1 MKYWLKKTG
10 TLIITLL
17 FISFLAFFAFQVL
30 SGDPATSMLGTS
42 ATPERLAALREEMGL
57 NDPVLL
63 RYVRWLAD
71 FVRGDFGISYS
82 YHIPVSEMM
91 HAKIPITLT
100 LTLMAGILILL
111 LAIPIGIYSAK
122 HQGSLADRLV
132 TIINQVIMSVPPFFS
147 GMVLTVIFGSIL
159 HWFQPGAYVSYT
171 SSVPGFLWYLV
182 FPAIA
187 IALPKAAMTIKM
199 LRNSLLQEMKSD
211 YVRTAY
217 SKGNTDNQVLYGH
230 VLRNAFMPVLTFLGM
245 TISDMIAYG
254 LVVEQVFGIP
264 GLGRMLVSGIS
275 QRDFPVVCAII
286 VLIGAM
292 VVIIN
297 FIVDALYKV
306 LDPRI

>member
-17 FISFLAFFAFQVL
+17 LISFLAFFAFQVL

>member
-17 FISFLAFFAFQVL
+17 LISFLAFFAFQVL

-187 IALPKAAMTIKM
+187 ITLPKAAMTIKM